1 MRIRTPLLLAVAL
14 VLGMDARA
22 QRMELYDNAVVR
34 DSVDR
39 QIHREL
45 DGGLWRAEISSGAL
59 NGTIALRIT
68 VDAKGRAITVFVP
81 ASTLPIAWKNTVKDH
96 WYDHR
101 FDLRLPKGH
110 TEQVEIALHFP

>member
-1 MRIRTPLLLAVAL
+1 MKTRMLLTAL
-14 VLGMDARA
+14 FAAALTAAQA
-22 QRMELYDNAVVR
+22 QRTELYDNAIVR
-34 DSVDR
+34 DSIAA

-45 DGGLWRAEISSGAL
+45 AVGLWQAERTSGAL
-59 NGTIALRIT
+59 NGSITLRIT
-68 VDAKGRAITVFVP
+68 VDAKGRATSVFVP
-81 ASTLPIAWKNTVKDH
+81 ECTLPIAWKNTMKDH

>member
-1 MRIRTPLLLAVAL
+1 MRIRTPILLTFVLLLA
-14 VLGMDARA
+14 GNARA
-22 QRMELYDNAVVR
+22 QRAELYDNAVVR
-34 DSVDR
+34 DSVDH

-68 VDAKGRAITVFVP
+68 VDAKGRVISVFVP

-110 TEQVEIALHFP
+110 TEQVDIPLHFP